1 MYKQLSSIVFKT
13 RQWYRRRIA
22 PAQMQSYLATD
33 EAKKLHIGAGPNLLD
48 GWLNTTLQPLKKGSI
63 HLNAIKPYP
72 LPDAS
77 FDYVFSEHMI
87 EHVTFQAAQVMLSQC
102 FRVLKSGGRIRI
114 ATPDLERMLAVYTEN
129 PGPEQEAYI
138 RWTVDSFLTDTDGY
152 NPSFVINKIFHGWG
166 HVFIYDQKTLT
177 YALENVGF
185 RDVVRFNAGISDD
198 PHLQHVEQHGKVINN
213 EPMNQ
218 YETLVLEARKP

>member
-1 MYKQLSSIVFKT
+1 MYRQVKRIVFKS
-13 RQWYRRRIA
+13 RQWNHRRIA
-22 PAQMQSYLATD
+22 PAQMQAYLATHKI
-33 EAKKLHIGAGPNLLD
+33 AKLHIGAGPNLLD
-48 GWLNTTLQPLKKGSI
+48 GWLNTTLQPIKKGSI
-63 HLNAIKPYP
+63 HLNAIQPYP
-72 LPDAS
+72 IADSS

-87 EHVTFQAAQVMLSQC
+87 EHVTFQEAQVMLSEC

-114 ATPDLERMLAVYTEN
+114 ATPDLERMLAVYTDS
-129 PGPEQEAYI
+129 PTPEQDAYI
-138 RWTVDSFLTDTDGY
+138 RWTVDNFLTDTDGY

-166 HVFIYDQKTLT
+166 HVFIYDEKTLK

-185 RDVVRFNAGISDD
+185 RDVVRFNPGISDA
-198 PHLQHVEQHGKVINN
+198 PHLQGVEQHGNVIGN